1 MTLPDDVK
9 RRLVLVRGVGVWAYW
24 PVLRLGLSVD
34 LAYAYASLKSRMAA
48 CPGGWSSTRVS
59 HEKGAKD
66 LSSPQPFTMMCRL
79 DEQAVL
85 QPVLFISVYFLEQF
99 ASRLVSVDYCRT
111 HRSALLRAPAA
122 FISDSTAHPM

>member
-66 LSSPQPFTMMCRL
+66 LSSPQPFTMVCRL
-79 DEQAVL
+79 DAEVRTGLTAL
-85 QPVLFISVYFLEQF
+85 LLHYERQPVKYGRNEQGVLLPVLCISV
-99 ASRLVSVDYCRT
+99 
-111 HRSALLRAPAA
+111 
-122 FISDSTAHPM
+122 

>member
-1 MTLPDDVK
+1 MLTY
-9 RRLVLVRGVGVWAYW
+9 GT
-24 PVLRLGLSVD
+24 GLTA
-34 LAYAYASLKSRMAA
+34 LLLHCERQPLNYSR
-48 CPGGWSSTRVS
+48 S
-59 HEKGAKD
+59 
-66 LSSPQPFTMMCRL
+66 
-79 DEQAVL
+79 EQAVL